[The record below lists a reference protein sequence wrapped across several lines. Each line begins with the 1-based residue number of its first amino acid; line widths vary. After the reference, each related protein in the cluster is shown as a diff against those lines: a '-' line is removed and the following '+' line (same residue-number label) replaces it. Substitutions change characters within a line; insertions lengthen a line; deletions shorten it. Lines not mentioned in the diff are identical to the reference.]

1 MLCNQ
6 AFQKVTRTETV
17 ISVKSFLTCL
27 SDPHCSNAIFNSSKK
42 TIQSFFSFRYVF
54 KNTGLARN
62 YKKVRQK
69 GFFEKYKYLVPQENF
84 D

>member
-6 AFQKVTRTETV
+6 AFQKATRTATV

-27 SDPHCSNAIFNSSKK
+27 SDPHCSNEIFDSSKK
-42 TIQSFFSFRYVF
+42 NPIIFFSFRYVF